1 SEAEK
6 AAAIAEIEAD
16 KQKALEAVTNATT
29 PEGVETAQTGG
40 IGAIEAKTKMKELP
54 KTGLNPKTGDL
65 FNIETY
71 LGLASVSG
79 VGLIALGK
87 KKRRKKEK

>member
-1 SEAEK
+1 
-6 AAAIAEIEAD
+6 
-16 KQKALEAVTNATT
+16 
-29 PEGVETAQTGG
+29 
-40 IGAIEAKTKMKELP
+40 MKELP